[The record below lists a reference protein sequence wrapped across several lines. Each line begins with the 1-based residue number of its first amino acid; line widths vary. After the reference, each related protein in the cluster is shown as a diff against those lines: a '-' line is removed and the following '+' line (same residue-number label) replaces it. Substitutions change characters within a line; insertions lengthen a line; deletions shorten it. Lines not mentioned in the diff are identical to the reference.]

1 MCLYVFICV
10 YMCLYVFICE
20 YINIS
25 TVVTVFNYNLTAYCH
40 IYCLFY
46 IQ

>member
-1 MCLYVFICV
+1 MCLYVFICK
-10 YMCLYVFICE
+10 

-25 TVVTVFNYNLTAYCH
+25 TVVTVFNYNLTDIV